1 MIIKLL
7 FDMEL
12 LSDSEHDIKIAAK
25 ALAGGALVAFP
36 TETVYGL
43 GADAFNTKALAR
55 VFEAK
60 NRPHFDPL
68 IIHIA
73 NTETLSLIADIKSL
87 AKPIKEKL
95 NILTKRLW
103 PGPLTLVLP
112 KKAEIPDLA
121 TSGLPTLAVRF
132 PSHPVAQKLICLA
145 AIPVAAPSANPFGR
159 LSPTRADHVR
169 EQLGGRVDFIIDGG
183 RTDIGLESTVLD
195 LTHNIPRI
203 LRPGGI
209 PQEVIESLIGE
220 VELVSHGEESTSQR
234 EVLSSK
240 GEAPASQGEDITS
253 PREVISSPG
262 MLKNHY
268 APCTPIVIHKSW
280 EMSLIPDAVD
290 EGRLYFSVPDKSQCP
305 ADRTRVLSLAG
316 DLQEAAANFFD
327 MLHELDSLGLSL
339 IRAEEAPSNGLGTAI
354 NDRLRRASFKAC

>member
-1 MIIKLL
+1 MNIKIL
-7 FDMEL
+7 FDMVL
-12 LSDSEHDIKIAAK
+12 LSDSELDIKRAAK

-73 NTETLSLIADIKSL
+73 DIETLSDIADISCL
-87 AKPIKEKL
+87 TETAKEKL
-95 NILTKRLW
+95 DVLIKKLW

-112 KKAEIPDLA
+112 KKAQIPDLA

-132 PSHPVAQKLICLA
+132 PSHPVAQKLIRLA
-145 AIPVAAPSANPFGR
+145 AVPVAAPSANPFGQ

-169 EQLGGRVDFIIDGG
+169 EQLGSRVDYIIDGG
-183 RTDIGLESTVLD
+183 RADIGLESTVLD

-220 VELVSHGEESTSQR
+220 AAPASPGKAGASQ
-234 EVLSSK
+234 S
-240 GEAPASQGEDITS
+240 EAQASQGEDITS

-268 APCTPIVIHKSW
+268 APRTPIVIHKCGELSF
-280 EMSLIPDAVD
+280 IPDAND
-290 EGRLYFSVPDKSQCP
+290 EGRLYFSVPDNNQCP
-305 ADRTRVLSLAG
+305 LDRARVLSRTG
-316 DLQEAAANFFD
+316 DLREAAANFFN

-339 IRAEEAPSNGLGTAI
+339 IRAEKAPENGLGVAI
-354 NDRLRRASFKAC
+354 NDRLQRASTKG